1 MWLCIMKS
9 KIKVEYLEASSL
21 EELNEVVQVGIEAI
35 QVNVK
40 NKILDIKTLEKSSGG
55 YLVQVTYE
63 ETEEIQILKESIEW
77 LHF

>member
-1 MWLCIMKS
+1 MKS

-63 ETEEIQILKESIEW
+63 ETEEIQILKESIE
-77 LHF
+77 